1 MAAYFISSLLVYV
14 WCTVRNESHYIV
26 CVCVYIYIY
35 IHIYMVHS
43 ITTRESSLRYFVCR
57 LRLLTVLR
65 CFVRYMRA
73 ELCTEGMEVVVRS
86 ARVEEIPKE

>member
-1 MAAYFISSLLVYV
+1 MAAYIISSLLVYV

-26 CVCVYIYIY
+26 
-35 IHIYMVHS
+35 YMVHS
-43 ITTRESSLRYFVCR
+43 ITTRESSLRYFLCR
-57 LRLLTVLR
+57 LRLLTVLC

-86 ARVEEIPKE
+86 ARAEEIPKE

>member
-1 MAAYFISSLLVYV
+1 MSV
-14 WCTVRNESHYIV
+14 WCTFPHESHYIV

-35 IHIYMVHS
+35 IYHS
-43 ITTRESSLRYFVCR
+43 ITTRESSLRYFLCR
-57 LRLLTVLR
+57 LRLLTVLC

-86 ARVEEIPKE
+86 ARAEEIPKE